1 MGAGSACLPARKDKF
16 MSKVYERLMKCYECF
31 KEKIDF
37 TPKIALILG
46 SGLGDYADGID
57 IKAVL
62 DYKDIEGF
70 PVSTVAGHKG
80 RFVFG
85 YVDKV
90 PVVIMQGRVHYYEG
104 YPMEDVVL
112 PTRLMKMM
120 GAEVLFVTN
129 AAGGVNW
136 QFECGDFML
145 INDQICM
152 APSPLI
158 GENVDELGV
167 RFPDMSE
174 IYSKNLREIVR
185 HTARSLDIRLREGV
199 YIQLTGPNY
208 ESPSEVR
215 MVRIL
220 GADAVGMS
228 TACEAIAANHMGMK
242 IVGISCISNL
252 ACGVSSKPLTH
263 AEVQETADRAA
274 PQFKKLITQ
283 SIINIY
289 EDMTK

>member
-1 MGAGSACLPARKDKF
+1 
-16 MSKVYERLMKCYECF
+16 MSKVYERLLKCYQCF

-46 SGLGDYADGID
+46 SGLGDYAEQAD

-70 PVSTVAGHKG
+70 PVSTAPGHKG

-85 YVDKV
+85 YVGGV

-104 YPMEDVVL
+104 YSMEDVVL

-120 GAEVLFVTN
+120 GAEVLFLTN

-158 GENVDELGV
+158 GENPDELGP

-174 IYSKNLREIVR
+174 IYSKELREVIR
-185 HTARSLDIRLREGV
+185 HTARDLDIRLREGA

-215 MVRIL
+215 MVRTL

-242 IVGISCISNL
+242 IAGISCISNL
-252 ACGVSSKPLTH
+252 ACGVSNRPLSH
-263 AEVQETADRAA
+263 AEVQETADKAA
-274 PQFKKLITQ
+274 PLFTKLITE
-283 SIINIY
+283 SIKNIY
-289 EDMTK
+289 AQM

>member
-1 MGAGSACLPARKDKF
+1 MSAR
-16 MSKVYERLMKCYECF
+16 YERLMKCYESF
-31 KEKIDF
+31 KAKIDF

-57 IKAVL
+57 IRAVL

-70 PVSTVAGHKG
+70 PVSTAPGHKG
-80 RFVFG
+80 RFVLG
-85 YVDKV
+85 YANGV
-90 PVVIMQGRVHYYEG
+90 PVVIMQGRIHYYEG

-112 PTRLMKMM
+112 PTRLMKLM

-129 AAGGVNW
+129 AAGGVNYS
-136 QFECGDFML
+136 FECGDFML

-158 GENVDELGV
+158 GENLDELGP

-174 IYSKNLREIVR
+174 IYNKKLREIVK
-185 HTARSLDIRLREGV
+185 HTARSLDINLREGV

-215 MVRIL
+215 MVRIM

-242 IVGISCISNL
+242 VVGISCISNL
-252 ACGVSSKPLTH
+252 ACGVSNKPLSH
-263 AEVQETADRAA
+263 AEVQETADRVA
-274 PQFKKLITQ
+274 PLFKKLISA
-283 SIINIY
+283 SIANIY
-289 EDMTK
+289 GEIKK

>member
-1 MGAGSACLPARKDKF
+1 
-16 MSKVYERLMKCYECF
+16 MSKRYERLVKCYESF
-31 KEKIDF
+31 REKIDF
-37 TPKIALILG
+37 SPEIALILG
-46 SGLGDYADGID
+46 SGLGDYADSTD
-57 IKAVL
+57 IRAVL

-70 PVSTVAGHKG
+70 PVSTVPGHRG

-85 YVDKV
+85 YVRDV

-112 PTRLMKMM
+112 PVRLMKMM
-120 GAEVLFVTN
+120 GAKVLLLTN

-158 GENVDELGV
+158 GENLDELGP

-174 IYSKNLREIVR
+174 IYSKKLRSIIKK
-185 HTARSLDIRLREGV
+185 TARELDINLREGV
-199 YIQLTGPNY
+199 YIQLTGPAY

-215 MVRIL
+215 MVRTL

-228 TACEAIAANHMGMK
+228 TACEAIAANHAGMK
-242 IVGISCISNL
+242 IAGISCISNL
-252 ACGVSSKPLTH
+252 ACGVSNRPLSH

-274 PQFKKLITQ
+274 PLFKKLITG
-283 SIINIY
+283 SIVNIY
-289 EDMTK
+289 KDMNV

>member
-1 MGAGSACLPARKDKF
+1 
-16 MSKVYERLMKCYECF
+16 MSKRYERLLKCYECF
-31 KEKIDF
+31 KAKVNF
-37 TPKIALILG
+37 TPKLALILG

-57 IKAVL
+57 IRATL
-62 DYKDIEGF
+62 DYNDIEGF

-85 YVDKV
+85 YVNDV

-136 QFECGDFML
+136 HFECGDFML

-158 GENVDELGV
+158 GENLDELGP

-174 IYSKNLREIVR
+174 IYSKRLRNEVKKA
-185 HTARSLDIRLREGV
+185 ARSLDIDLREGV
-199 YIQLTGPNY
+199 YIQLTGPQY

-215 MVRIL
+215 MVRTL

-228 TACEAIAANHMGMK
+228 TACEAIAARHMGMEV
-242 IVGISCISNL
+242 VGISCISNL
-252 ACGVSSKPLTH
+252 ACGVSSKPLSH
-263 AEVQETADRAA
+263 AEVQETADRVA
-274 PQFKKLITQ
+274 PLFKKLITQ
-283 SIINIY
+283 SVCNIY
-289 EDMTK
+289 DVIK